1 MNEVLA
7 FYPMLIDGTIV
18 TIQLTI
24 LGAIVA
30 LVISFIVGLSRISP
44 YKSIRVAAII
54 YLEFFR
60 GSSALVQMFFIYFVL
75 PMWGISS

>member
-54 YLEFFR
+54 YLEFFP
-60 GSSALVQMFFIYFVL
+60 GIHYFY
-75 PMWGISS
+75 